1 MKTRRVMLI
10 ALLVVVMLLS
20 TTVVLAQQ
28 GGTHTVQTGENLFR
42 IAIQYGLTVEQ
53 IAAANG
59 ITNPDQIY
67 IGQVLVIPGAGGT
80 GGPVGSTASYTV
92 VTGDTLFSI
101 AQSNGTNVDT
111 LVALN
116 GLDDANVL
124 FIGQVILVPA
134 SGYTG
139 TGGPTTTTTTSTPA
153 ATGEQFTYKVERGV
167 TLSHI
172 AYFYNTTIQQIALLN
187 NLEDARLIV
196 EGQELLIQGTYREG
210 SPLEVGGPG
219 WFPEETLNTG
229 STSSGGS
236 STTTSSTAGPG
247 ISMTGDGA
255 TWDEN
260 RIYFVTPPGAE
271 KKCVMITSSTDQA
284 FSVASQDMVMSIFNP
299 NLAQA
304 TELPVFAVERQDV
317 AMFINLSFE
326 DGVKANDCSGDPL
339 ICTQLT
345 YKLCVTA
352 TLDAPTGG
360 HQYTNNVVLRYGSQL
375 NDQFYGLAQTTLP
388 LKFQVPA
395 PE

>member
-1 MKTRRVMLI
+1 MKTRRVVLI
-10 ALLVVVMLLS
+10 VLLVAVMLLG
-20 TTVVLAQQ
+20 TTGVLAQ
-28 GGTHTVQTGENLFR
+28 GGTHTVQTGENLYR
-42 IAIQYGLTVEQ
+42 IALQYGLTVEQ

-80 GGPVGSTASYTV
+80 GGPVGSTVSYTV

-101 AQSNGTNVDT
+101 AQRSGSNVDT

-116 GLDDANVL
+116 GLDDADVL
-124 FIGQVILVPA
+124 YIGQVILVPA
-134 SGYTG
+134 SSGFTG
-139 TGGPTTTTTTSTPA
+139 TGGPTAATTTAPA

-219 WFPEETLNTG
+219 WFPDGTTSTG
-229 STSSGGS
+229 STSG
-236 STTTSSTAGPG
+236 TDATTSPTTGP
-247 ISMTGDGA
+247 ILSMEGDGA

-260 RIYFVTPPGAE
+260 RIYFVIPPGAE
-271 KKCVMITSSTDQA
+271 KKCVTITSSTEQA
-284 FSVASQDMVMSIFNP
+284 FSVADPDAETIAFNA
-299 NLAQA
+299 NLGQTTEQA
-304 TELPVFAVERQDV
+304 VFTLERPDV
-317 AMFINLSFE
+317 AMYIDLSFE
-326 DGVKANDCSGDPL
+326 GGVKPDGCDGDPL
-339 ICTQLT
+339 ICNQLT
-345 YKLCVTA
+345 YTLCAAA
-352 TLDAPTGG
+352 TPDALTGG
-360 HQYTNNVVLRYGSQL
+360 HQYYNDVILRYGTQL
-375 NDQFYGLAQTTLP
+375 YDQFYGLAQTTIP

-395 PE
+395 FE